1 MTQALWSR
9 WPKVGICLMMAVL
22 AAGSG
27 LAAESHQK
35 PVARQ
40 DFGQLSAAAE
50 AARNAEKLPEAEAL
64 YRRALALKPAWVE
77 GWWALGTIHYDAD
90 DFGQASLAFEK
101 LLAADPKHGSAH
113 LMLGL
118 CLYEL
123 NQNEQAARH
132 FAEARHY
139 GIENPAQL
147 EPVLLYHEAMLA
159 LRARHFE
166 TANQTLHMMARKG
179 IRSEDGDLAFGMSV
193 LLMLPSQLPPPGSTA
208 RRVVLRVGQ
217 AEATD
222 STETHELARRMFA
235 RVVEMAPEM
244 PNIHFAY
251 GRFLLGIQEPDA
263 ALNEFKEELKRT
275 PGNIRAQLE
284 IAAIDYRTDS
294 EAGIPYAQAAV
305 EKTPQY
311 PFAHYLLGLLCL
323 DAGQTERAIGELER
337 ARKMVPAEPQ
347 FAFALANA
355 YQRAHRKQDAATER
369 AEFLRL
375 KQAQKESDDGP
386 TYYDAGSHSGLHVG
400 SNENTSDTIHE

>member
-1 MTQALWSR
+1 MMQARWSR
-9 WPKVGICLMMAVL
+9 CPKLSGCLMAALLMAAV
-22 AAGSG
+22 G
-27 LAAESHQK
+27 LAAQSHPR

-40 DFGQLSAAAE
+40 DFSQLAAAAT
-50 AARNAEKLPEAEAL
+50 AARDQEKLPEAEAL
-64 YRRALALKPAWVE
+64 YRRALALKPSWVE
-77 GWWALGTIHYDAD
+77 GWWALGTIYYDAD

-101 LLAADPKHGSAH
+101 LLAADPKHGTAH

-159 LRARHFE
+159 LRSRHFE

-179 IRSEDGDLAFGMSV
+179 ISSEDGDLDFGMSV

-208 RRVVLRVGQ
+208 RRIVLRVGQ
-217 AEATD
+217 AEAAD
-222 STETHELARRMFA
+222 STETHELARRIFA
-235 RVVEMAPEM
+235 RVVAMAPEF

-263 ALNEFKEELKRT
+263 ALVEFKEELKRT

-294 EAGIPYAQAAV
+294 QAGIPYAEAAV

-311 PFAHYLLGLLCL
+311 PFAHYLLGLLSL
-323 DAGQTERAIGELER
+323 DAGQTDKAIAELER
-337 ARKMVPAEPQ
+337 ARKMVPNEPQ

-355 YQRAHRKQDAATER
+355 YQRAHRKDEATKQR

-375 KQAQKESDDGP
+375 KQAEKESDEGP
-386 TYYDAGSHSGLHVG
+386 TYYDAGGHSGLHVG
-400 SNENTSDTIHE
+400 NNENTSDTIHE